1 MSLRILSGTL
11 KGRVLKSPKGSCT
24 RPTLAIVRKALF
36 DICQDHIVKA
46 DVLDLFAGS
55 GAIGIEALSH
65 GAKSV
70 IFIENHPFAISAIQD
85 NIRSLK
91 IESQARLVKL
101 SVFLGL
107 KTLLKQKKTF
117 DLIYVDPPYTSED
130 QLLEKILLFFDTEP
144 LLNKGGLLFIETQ
157 APSVLTSYV
166 EKLTTLKLMSSRTFS
181 QTVLHEFQL
190 IN

>member
-1 MSLRILSGTL
+1 MSLRVLSGSL
-11 KGRVLKSPKGSCT
+11 KGRILKSPKGSCT

-36 DICQDHIVKA
+36 DICQDHIVGA

-70 IFIENHPFAISAIQD
+70 IFIENHPLAISAIQE

-91 IESQARLVKL
+91 IESEARLVKL

-107 KTLLKQKKTF
+107 KTLIKQKKTF

-130 QLLEKILLFFDTEP
+130 KLLEKILLFFDTAP
-144 LLNKGGLLFIETQ
+144 LLKEGGKLFLETQ
-157 APSVLTSYV
+157 APCLLTPSFNQ
-166 EKLTTLKLMSSRTFS
+166 LTTLQLASSRHFS
-181 QTVLHEFQL
+181 QTVLHEF
-190 IN
+190 NHV